1 VLFLLTAA
9 LVAAWLAF
17 GAWTGAAVAG
27 CVGSG
32 CGAVTGSAQA
42 WAAGLPVG
50 AWGAMVYAAAAL
62 ALVGGW
68 RRSFLLLAGWIAG
81 AAL

>member
-17 GAWTGAAVAG
+17 GAWTGAAVTG
-27 CVGSG
+27 CIGSG
-32 CGAVTGSAQA
+32 CGAVTGSEQA

-50 AWGAMVYAAAAL
+50 AWGALVYAAAL
-62 ALVGGW
+62 ALVCGW
-68 RRSFLLLAGWIAG
+68 RRSFLLHC
-81 AAL
+81 